1 MNKATR
7 LRAIGYKT
15 IDKKC
20 NTFYED
26 ILFGIKNDN
35 AVLFIERDNKR
46 IKFDWRMNRFRREE
60 IDSLRYT
67 GHQGDKLLEFM
78 SEQEYGWEHIGD
90 VKIYEDYNLLGLKR
104 EAVRRGD
111 YIIEKSNGDIFELND
126 WIYDIKR
133 DVVYIITEN
142 TLRLCGLWHRQYEV
156 EYGKDELGEYLKLTK
171 DEEVNIVREF
181 TTSTLLPR
189 KMVVKGLE
197 Y

>member
-1 MNKATR
+1 M
-7 LRAIGYKT
+7 
-15 IDKKC
+15 
-20 NTFYED
+20 
-26 ILFGIKNDN
+26 
-35 AVLFIERDNKR
+35 
-46 IKFDWRMNRFRREE
+46 
-60 IDSLRYT
+60 
-67 GHQGDKLLEFM
+67 
-78 SEQEYGWEHIGD
+78 
-90 VKIYEDYNLLGLKR
+90 
-104 EAVRRGD
+104 
-111 YIIEKSNGDIFELND
+111 ND